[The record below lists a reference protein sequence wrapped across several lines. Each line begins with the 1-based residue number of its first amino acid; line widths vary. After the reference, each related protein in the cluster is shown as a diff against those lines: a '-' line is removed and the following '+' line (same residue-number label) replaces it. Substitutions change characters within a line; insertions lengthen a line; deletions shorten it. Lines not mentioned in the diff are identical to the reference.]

1 MGYNVILINSTFILV
16 QIIIGANKNPKTD
29 VTTMQ
34 TIEMIPTALKLQ
46 QTLILIV
53 LNSLFFLDVT
63 CWKSYTKLIVNN

>member
-1 MGYNVILINSTFILV
+1 MGYNVFLINSTFILV

-46 QTLILIV
+46 QILILIV
-53 LNSLFFLDVT
+53 LNSLSFLSMLPVGNLT
-63 CWKSYTKLIVNN
+63 QN